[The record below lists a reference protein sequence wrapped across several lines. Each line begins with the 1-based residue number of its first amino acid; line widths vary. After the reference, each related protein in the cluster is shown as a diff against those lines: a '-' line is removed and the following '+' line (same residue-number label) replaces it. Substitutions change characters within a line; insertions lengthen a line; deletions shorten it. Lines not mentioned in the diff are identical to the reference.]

1 MIPLLQNDYYK
12 YSQMFR
18 GNFLK
23 GASLFRSL
31 LNDPT
36 AREHILSSVSALSA
50 VFTDCTETEANR
62 LCYDVL
68 IEKGYFNEAL
78 MTYLCGIEATEH
90 TDVASLFQDTDNV
103 LSLLRSKE
111 QEPILAH
118 NTSLFRQMLKVS
130 DTYNAIGES
139 ANHDAALMDDVLN
152 AYSAIAQTR
161 SLNLYTLFSAYW
173 NTINYKTTTF
183 ESSEVYY
190 SYTAYYEWIA
200 VSEKAGKVFLPVS
213 LQTRVSSASTYYYYP
228 AVFCYDIASQQWE
241 LLYVAST
248 DKKQTNYNYYSRQAY
263 ICYDQVKDHLY
274 VFYRPLNTSAQVLC
288 DIVAASTGAAVM
300 TEIEL
305 ATIGSYSYMEPYWC
319 SFDEEQGLARF
330 VWATG
335 TISDSSSSTPGWLY
349 GASVRSNGLV
359 WAGMVCHPRAQY
371 SPCYSSYM
379 QVMSYRPYL
388 RSPAGAVVG
397 AFQESSKTASS
408 AAVLMVLTPDGEQI
422 KTNYIRLPVG
432 TNYGTVCSPNYYSL
446 TDTGILALCWNSIQW
461 SGTQYSVCAV
471 FDVKTGTLLQ
481 TFVRD
486 TGTPY
491 ALYTAP
497 FFRAFLLYANASP
510 TPVYLAFAEKNGS
523 VLSRNKTRNFALFS
537 TQAIQERGAHRYKLY
552 ASNSS
557 NWMLYDYERSLMT

>member
-1 MIPLLQNDYYK
+1 
-12 YSQMFR
+12 
-18 GNFLK
+18 
-23 GASLFRSL
+23 
-31 LNDPT
+31 
-36 AREHILSSVSALSA
+36 
-50 VFTDCTETEANR
+50 
-62 LCYDVL
+62 
-68 IEKGYFNEAL
+68 
-78 MTYLCGIEATEH
+78 
-90 TDVASLFQDTDNV
+90 
-103 LSLLRSKE
+103 
-111 QEPILAH
+111 
-118 NTSLFRQMLKVS
+118 
-130 DTYNAIGES
+130 
-139 ANHDAALMDDVLN
+139 MDDVLN

-190 SYTAYYEWIA
+190 SYTAYYEWIT

-274 VFYRPLNTSAQVLC
+274 VFYRPLNASAQVLC
-288 DIVAASTGAAVM
+288 DMVAASTGAAVM

-349 GASVRSNGLV
+349 GASVSTKGLV
-359 WAGMVCHPRAQY
+359 WAGTVCHPKAQY

-379 QVMSYRPYL
+379 QVMSYRPYF

-397 AFQESSKTASS
+397 VFQESSKTASS
-408 AAVLMVLTPDGEQI
+408 AAVLMVITPDGEQI

-471 FDVKTGTLLQ
+471 FDIRTGTLLQ
-481 TFVRD
+481 SFVRE

-491 ALYTAP
+491 VLYNAP
-497 FFRAFLLYANASP
+497 FFRVFFLSANTSP
-510 TPVYLAFAEKNGS
+510 VATYLAFAKQNGQL
-523 VLSRNKTRNFALFS
+523 LSLSKSRTFGLFAAS
-537 TQAIQERGAHRYKLY
+537 PIQERGSHRYKLY
-552 ASNSS
+552 ATNSS
-557 NWMLYDYERSLMT
+557 NWLLYDYEGSLLT